1 MPTSANG
8 FSMSCDGGE
17 ANATKIAERAAQG
30 PHSTADATF
39 IEAYA
44 KTLPALVTAAL
55 DAHEQAL
62 TRRILMASPR

>member
-17 ANATKIAERAAQG
+17 ANATKIAEQAAQG

-39 IEAYA
+39 IEAY
-44 KTLPALVTAAL
+44 VTRPC
-55 DAHEQAL
+55 
-62 TRRILMASPR
+62 RRWSRQRWMRTSKP